1 MAGPYGPMTRL
12 LRLTLVVPFVV
23 LVGASVLV
31 VVMIREAPAQHGAG
45 LKITG
50 RVTDKIIAHFGPSGL
65 SAVRS
70 VEYRRLVMA
79 PGARMEGR
87 KVMDDHVQFCV
98 VEKGSVTITTADGA
112 KRTYTTGEVFVKQ
125 KGFTQTL
132 FAADPQQGYVELS
145 WTINLKGQH

>member
-1 MAGPYGPMTRL
+1 MGRRHSAGTRL
-12 LRLTLVVPFVV
+12 GRLTLAIPFISVVVAT
-23 LVGASVLV
+23 LLA

-45 LKITG
+45 LRITG
-50 RVTDKIIAHFGPSGL
+50 KVTDKIVAHFGPSGL
-65 SAVRS
+65 SGVRS

-87 KVMDDHVQFCV
+87 KVMDDHAQFCV

-112 KRTYTTGEVFVKQ
+112 KHTYRAGDAFVKP

-145 WTINLKGQH
+145 WTINLKGH

>member
-1 MAGPYGPMTRL
+1 MTRL
-12 LRLTLVVPFVV
+12 VRLSLGIPFLALVVAML
-23 LVGASVLV
+23 LVA
-31 VVMIREAPAQHGAG
+31 VMIREAPAQHGAG

-50 RVTDKIIAHFGPSGL
+50 QVTDKIVAHFGPSGL
-65 SAVRS
+65 SGVRS

-87 KVMDDHVQFCV
+87 KVMDDHAQFCV

-112 KRTYTTGEVFVKQ
+112 KRTYRAGDAFVKPR
-125 KGFTQTL
+125 GFTQTV

-145 WTINLKGQH
+145 WTINLKGH

>member
-1 MAGPYGPMTRL
+1 MASRNHTKTGLG
-12 LRLTLVVPFVV
+12 RLTFAIPFIALAVAT
-23 LVGASVLV
+23 LLA

-50 RVTDKIIAHFGPSGL
+50 KVTDKIVAHFGPSGL
-65 SAVRS
+65 SGVRS

-87 KVMDDHVQFCV
+87 KVMDDHAQFCV
-98 VEKGSVTITTADGA
+98 VEKGSVTITTAGGA
-112 KRTYTTGEVFVKQ
+112 KHTYGAGDAFVKP

-132 FAADPQQGYVELS
+132 FVADSQQGYVELS
-145 WTINLKGQH
+145 WTINLKGH

>member
-1 MAGPYGPMTRL
+1 MASRNHTRTGL
-12 LRLTLVVPFVV
+12 GRLTFAIPFIALVVATLLAVI
-23 LVGASVLV
+23 
-31 VVMIREAPAQHGAG
+31 MIREAPAQHGAG

-50 RVTDKIIAHFGPSGL
+50 KVTDKIVAHFGPSGL
-65 SAVRS
+65 SGVRS
-70 VEYRRLVMA
+70 VEYRRLVMG

-87 KVMDDHVQFCV
+87 KVMDDHAQFCV

-112 KRTYTTGEVFVKQ
+112 KRTYRAGDAFVKP

-145 WTINLKGQH
+145 WTINLKGH

>member
-1 MAGPYGPMTRL
+1 MTRL
-12 LRLTLVVPFVV
+12 VRLSLGIPFTALLVATLLAAV
-23 LVGASVLV
+23 L
-31 VVMIREAPAQHGAG
+31 IREAPAQHGAG

-50 RVTDKIIAHFGPSGL
+50 KVTDKIVAHFGPSGL
-65 SAVRS
+65 SGVRS

-87 KVMDDHVQFCV
+87 KVMDDHAQFCV

-112 KRTYTTGEVFVKQ
+112 KHTYRAGDAFVKP

-145 WTINLKGQH
+145 WTINLKGH

>member
-1 MAGPYGPMTRL
+1 MTKL
-12 LRLTLVVPFVV
+12 VRLTLAIPFMALVVVT
-23 LVGASVLV
+23 LLA

-50 RVTDKIIAHFGPSGL
+50 KVTDKIVAHFGPSGL
-65 SAVRS
+65 SGVRS

-79 PGARMEGR
+79 PGSRMEGR
-87 KVMDDHVQFCV
+87 KVMDDHAQFCV

-112 KRTYTTGEVFVKQ
+112 KRTYRAGDAFVKP

-145 WTINLKGQH
+145 WTINLKGH